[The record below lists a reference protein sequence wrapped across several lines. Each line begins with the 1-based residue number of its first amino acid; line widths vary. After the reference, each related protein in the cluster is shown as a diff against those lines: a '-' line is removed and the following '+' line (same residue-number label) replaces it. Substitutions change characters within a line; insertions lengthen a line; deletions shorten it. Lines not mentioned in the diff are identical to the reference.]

1 MASLLIAIIYISY
14 ISLGLPDS
22 LLGSAWPVMQIE
34 FGAPLSAAGGISLI
48 ITAGTIISSLFSE
61 RIIRKF
67 GAGII
72 NAASCALT
80 ALALLGFSYSNSVL
94 MLCIL
99 AVPYGLGA
107 GAIDVALNNYVA
119 LRFSAR
125 HMSWLHCFWG
135 LGASISPYIMTYC
148 LSSGRGWQ
156 MGYRSVSV
164 IQLTLT
170 VFLFLSLPLWRK
182 MEASGAATEDTPAPP
197 VGLLHTMKLRGLP
210 LALLA
215 LLSYCAVECTLGL
228 WATSYLVEFRGV
240 NTETAAS
247 FSSLFFIGITVGR
260 FLNGILASRFSD
272 KTLIRAGNVILSAGV
287 FLIMLPVKFEGLALA
302 GLLIAGFGCA
312 PVFPCIMHSTPER
325 FGKENSQSVVG
336 MQMAG
341 AYVGMAVMPPAFG
354 FIATHVH
361 IGLYPFFVATFILLL
376 VLTSER
382 LNRMFDKKDEP

>member
-1 MASLLIAIIYISY
+1 MASLLIAIIYISF

-48 ITAGTIISSLFSE
+48 ITAGTIISSLLSE

-67 GAGII
+67 GAGIV

-119 LRFSAR
+119 LHFSAR

-148 LSSGRGWQ
+148 LSSQRGWQ
-156 MGYRSVSV
+156 TGYRSVSV
-164 IQLTLT
+164 IQLVLT

-182 MEASGAATEDTPAPP
+182 LEASDAATEDTPAPP
-197 VGLLHTMKLRGLP
+197 VGLLRAMKLRGLP
-210 LALLA
+210 LVLLA

-228 WATSYLVEFRGV
+228 WASSYLVEFRGV
-240 NTETAAS
+240 DTETAAS
-247 FSSLFFIGITVGR
+247 FASLFFIGITVGR

-272 KTLIRAGNVILSAGV
+272 KTLIRVGIVILSVGIL
-287 FLIMLPVKFEGLALA
+287 FIMLPVKFDGLALA
-302 GLLIAGFGCA
+302 GLLITGFGCA

-361 IGLYPFFVATFILLL
+361 IGIYPFFVTAFIILLI
-376 VLTSER
+376 LTTER
-382 LNRMFDKKDEP
+382 LNRMFEKTE

>member
-1 MASLLIAIIYISY
+1 MASLLIAIIYISF

-48 ITAGTIISSLFSE
+48 ITAGTIISSLLSE

-67 GAGII
+67 GAGIV

-119 LRFSAR
+119 LHFSAR

-148 LSSGRGWQ
+148 LSSQRGWQ
-156 MGYRSVSV
+156 TGYRSVSV
-164 IQLTLT
+164 IQLVLT

-182 MEASGAATEDTPAPP
+182 LEASDATTEDTSAPSM
-197 VGLLHTMKLRGLP
+197 GLLRAMKLRGLP
-210 LALLA
+210 LVLLA

-228 WATSYLVEFRGV
+228 WASSYLVEFRGV
-240 NTETAAS
+240 DTETAAS
-247 FSSLFFIGITVGR
+247 FASLFFIGITVGR

-272 KTLIRAGNVILSAGV
+272 KTLIRVGIVILSVGIL
-287 FLIMLPVKFEGLALA
+287 FIMLPVKFDGLALA
-302 GLLIAGFGCA
+302 GLLITGFGCA

-361 IGLYPFFVATFILLL
+361 IGIYPFFVTAFIILLI
-376 VLTSER
+376 LTTER

>member
-1 MASLLIAIIYISY
+1 MASLLIAIIYISF

-48 ITAGTIISSLFSE
+48 ITAGTIISSLLSE

-67 GAGII
+67 GAGIV

-119 LRFSAR
+119 LHFSAR

-148 LSSGRGWQ
+148 LSSQHGWQ
-156 MGYRSVSV
+156 TGYRSVSV
-164 IQLTLT
+164 IQLVLT

-182 MEASGAATEDTPAPP
+182 LEASDATTEDTSAPSM
-197 VGLLHTMKLRGLP
+197 GLLRAMRLRGLP
-210 LALLA
+210 LVLLA

-228 WATSYLVEFRGV
+228 WASSYLVEFRGV
-240 NTETAAS
+240 DTETAAS
-247 FSSLFFIGITVGR
+247 FASLFFIGITVGR

-272 KTLIRAGNVILSAGV
+272 KTLIRVGIVILSVGIL
-287 FLIMLPVKFEGLALA
+287 FIMLPVKFDGLALA
-302 GLLIAGFGCA
+302 GLLITGFGCA

-361 IGLYPFFVATFILLL
+361 IGIYPFFVTAFIILLI
-376 VLTSER
+376 LTTER
-382 LNRMFDKKDEP
+382 LNRIFKEI

>member
-1 MASLLIAIIYISY
+1 MASLLIAIIYISF

-48 ITAGTIISSLFSE
+48 ITAGTIISSLLSE

-67 GAGII
+67 GAGIV

-119 LRFSAR
+119 LHFSAR

-148 LSSGRGWQ
+148 LSSQHGWQ
-156 MGYRSVSV
+156 TGYRSVSV
-164 IQLTLT
+164 IQLVLT

-182 MEASGAATEDTPAPP
+182 LEVSDATTEDTSAPSM
-197 VGLLHTMKLRGLP
+197 GLLRAMKLRGLP
-210 LALLA
+210 LVLLA

-228 WATSYLVEFRGV
+228 WASSYLVEFRGV
-240 NTETAAS
+240 DTETAAS
-247 FSSLFFIGITVGR
+247 FASLFFIGITVGR

-272 KTLIRAGNVILSAGV
+272 KTLIRVGIVILSVGIL
-287 FLIMLPVKFEGLALA
+287 FIMLPVKFDGLALA
-302 GLLIAGFGCA
+302 GLLITGFGCA

-354 FIATHVH
+354 FIATHIH
-361 IGLYPFFVATFILLL
+361 IGIYPFFVTAFIILLI
-376 VLTSER
+376 LTTER
-382 LNRMFDKKDEP
+382 LNRMFAEQK